1 MASNN
6 KTKVSLPQQTVIKV
20 KQYIQDHELSPGDK
34 LPTEPN
40 LMKVLGVSRT
50 VLREAITILKTEGL
64 LEAKQGVGVFV
75 SQPAQALPELLI
87 NNPKTLTDTIDSLE
101 LRAAVEVQAVAL
113 AIQRGSTAQQAEIY
127 RCYDAY
133 EKKCQQ
139 GENAEQE
146 DFDFH
151 LAIAKAT
158 NNQHFVNFLTVLGK
172 QTIPR
177 ARLREQAGLARDP
190 DMEKS
195 LSNEHQAILQAIE
208 EQDVQG
214 AQQAMATHLSNG
226 CQRYRRLMRD
236 IERSKPQ
243 TE

>member
-6 KTKVSLPQQTVIKV
+6 KTKISLPQQTVIKV
-20 KQYIQDHELSPGDK
+20 KQHIQDHELAPGDK

-64 LEAKQGVGVFV
+64 VKAKQGVGVFV
-75 SQPAQALPELLI
+75 SQPPQAVPELLI

-113 AIQRGSTAQQAEIY
+113 AIQRGSTAQHAEIY

-139 GENAEQE
+139 GGNAEQE
-146 DFDFH
+146 DFNFH

-190 DMEKS
+190 NMEKS
-195 LSNEHQAILQAIE
+195 LNNEHQAILQAIE
-208 EQDVQG
+208 NSNVQE
-214 AQQAMATHLSNG
+214 AQEAMTNHLSNG

-236 IERSKPQ
+236 IERNKPQ
-243 TE
+243 S